1 VTLGRTLAVLLTV
14 LSGALVATQTN
25 VNGRLGRGV
34 GTLPAATINFGLGL
48 VLLLGLTV
56 LFGGGLGSLG
66 KVGGLPKW
74 TLLGGAMG
82 AANVAIGL
90 VAVRTLG
97 TGGFTAGVIAGQL
110 TLAVVIDRLNL
121 FGFGYH
127 ALDATRIAG
136 VVLLAAGAWLVL
148 RH

>member
-1 VTLGRTLAVLLTV
+1 MTLGRTLAVLLTV

-25 VNGRLGRGV
+25 
-34 GTLPAATINFGLGL
+34 
-48 VLLLGLTV
+48 
-56 LFGGGLGSLG
+56 
-66 KVGGLPKW
+66 
-74 TLLGGAMG
+74 
-82 AANVAIGL
+82 
-90 VAVRTLG
+90 
-97 TGGFTAGVIAGQL
+97 GVIAGQL

-136 VVLLAAGAWLVL
+136 VVLLAAGAWLIL